1 MANRYHLYQKQAG
14 KDYAYIDRV
23 CRSQIEMGGC
33 LLNIY
38 RWEAVKKSDGTIVPI
53 AQCKV
58 GDPIL
63 NENAGRI
70 YSHVTIDMYGAMRM
84 NTPQFSFSFSGLSLL
99 DGDEK
104 EITFHY
110 NSMIDQ
116 VGRKIMVGDVI
127 EMTWFRDNDV
137 LGSDRSVNKF
147 YVVTNAQVDEQGWD
161 PHWGYHLWKIKCK
174 PMPFSPEFED
184 LINGDDPKGGED
196 GFYEPTGSG
205 EGGGGIDEDMT
216 DQGTLEEQN
225 DEVLK
230 EAEKQVAFREYD
242 THNLL
247 LDDPTPYKNAKGQWV
262 VHGNDGISQDK
273 TCREIPFGNYF
284 PKAEEVKDG
293 DYFLRIDFEVPRL
306 FKRIDQGENRGWKLW
321 EFDRRPKWFGVPDKL
336 RLALNNDESF
346 TNETGETVQVRQEMD
361 ELVKAR
367 VHKEGDKADGMPD
380 YKRPWTRKIAD
391 EVGSDTVIGI
401 KKP

>member
-38 RWEAVKKSDGTIVPI
+38 RWVAVKRSDGTVVPI
-53 AQCKV
+53 ENCQPS
-58 GDPIL
+58 DPIL

-110 NSMIDQ
+110 NSMISQ
-116 VGRKIMVGDVI
+116 VGRKIMIGDVI
-127 EMTWFRDNDV
+127 EMTWFRDNAV
-137 LGSDRSVNKF
+137 LGSNKCVNKF
-147 YVVTNAQVDEQGWD
+147 YVVTNAEVDEQGWD

-174 PMPFSPEFED
+174 PMPYSPEFSD
-184 LINGDDPKGGED
+184 LINGDDPTGGED

-205 EGGGGIDEDMT
+205 EGGGGIDDT
-216 DQGTLEEQN
+216 TSDQETLIDQN

-247 LDDPTPYKNAKGQWV
+247 LDDVQPYKNAKGQWV
-262 VHGNDGISQDK
+262 VHGNDGIPQDK
-273 TCREIPFGNYF
+273 NCSEIPFGEYF
-284 PKAEEVKDG
+284 PPAELADVG
-293 DYFLRIDFEVPRL
+293 SYFLRIDYNPPRL
-306 FKRIDQGENRGWKLW
+306 YKRFVEGDKRGWKLW
-321 EFDRRPKWFGVPDKL
+321 ELDHRPKWFGVPDKL
-336 RLALNNDESF
+336 RYVLNNDNTFE
-346 TNETGETVQVRQEMD
+346 NEAGETVPVRQEMD

-391 EVGSDTVIGI
+391 EIGSDTVIGI
-401 KKP
+401 KKG